1 MAYIEKKLK
10 KNDLKKKSEKINY
23 KMSLTIII
31 NLLRY
36 TFSNSDYLSD
46 KNYRNLKRFIDS
58 IDEKIS
64 YSEEDEN
71 NTLQYFR
78 VLKETIS
85 IILEL
90 EEIPLPI
97 EMIDYIRERNSEEL
111 ISNNTLETI
120 FDSEML
126 ETGLND
132 NNIRYWNKF
141 IQDKLDYFSL
151 FKKLDKLQ
159 EVIDAFKIPNISS
172 DPNNIVPLAREII
185 KSLHTELQTNKSP
198 EQSKINI
205 FNPMSDTV
213 DRVVRTSLDSFLNTG
228 SKLTTGYQGL
238 DKMLNGGL
246 QNGRCYLLVGIPK
259 HFKSGVM
266 VNMSLNTACHAMNW
280 ITKNPNKI
288 PCVVYY
294 TMENSLNETLERV
307 YNYLGIPFNF
317 KYETVTN
324 KNGFETK
331 KYLLTDEEV
340 QMVINTI
347 QRETYN
353 KTGICY
359 IIIYDNKR
367 TTDTSIFYTIYDDLL
382 AQGFEMILLAQD
394 YIKKIRCVQPAT
406 DLRQELGNVVDEF
419 CTFAKEKEIP
429 VITIHQFNREAM
441 RKVEEE
447 TKGGVRKDIGK
458 KLNASMVGDSNL
470 VLENAD
476 VSIAV
481 DKEFDVE
488 TEQNFE
494 TFHILMARIKTDP
507 TFDYMAQPFDPDP
520 KYSGFR
526 ISVDVDKD
534 EPMYI
539 TRISKTPDSAERNAL
554 ESSNESVKKRL
565 LGNKSSINKLKEIEE
580 ENEKAL
586 LSGFDSKLNELVM
599 EDDDS
604 DFEEE

>member
-429 VITIHQFNREAM
+429 VVTIHQFNREAM

-447 TKGGVRKDIGK
+447 TKGGVRKDIGR

-580 ENEKAL
+580 ENENAL

-604 DFEEE
+604 DFEE

>member
-1 MAYIEKKLK
+1 
-10 KNDLKKKSEKINY
+10 
-23 KMSLTIII
+23 
-31 NLLRY
+31 
-36 TFSNSDYLSD
+36 
-46 KNYRNLKRFIDS
+46 
-58 IDEKIS
+58 
-64 YSEEDEN
+64 
-71 NTLQYFR
+71 
-78 VLKETIS
+78 
-85 IILEL
+85 
-90 EEIPLPI
+90 
-97 EMIDYIRERNSEEL
+97 MIDYIRERNSEEL

-185 KSLHTELQTNKSP
+185 KSLHTELQANKSP

-539 TRISKTPDSAERNAL
+539 TRISKTLDSAERNAL

-565 LGNKSSINKLKEIEE
+565 LGNKNSINKLKEIEE
-580 ENEKAL
+580 ENENAL

-604 DFEEE
+604 DFEE